1 MNQKRTRHIILGTVI
16 FFLLMFLLSPGRSTT
31 VQAAANDN
39 ETVQIKLAEGVYRYD
54 YAYQMLEIVNQERA
68 KYNQAPLVMDQK
80 LLEHAMQRSAE
91 ISVRFSHSRPNGY
104 GYGYQS
110 GCSILSEN
118 LAITPNNDNPP
129 AQAMDNLM
137 SDGPHSAAIIS
148 YQHVSV
154 GIGCFYQSGRYYW
167 AQEFSTES
175 AEAYSQ
181 PANRTVTPVVNTQPR
196 FLNAHFLE
204 ATPLTFTEGSK
215 TINLYLSCLDSFY
228 VKLDPSN
235 FLWQSEDSSVAT
247 ISQTGVIQ
255 LKKAGDISVT
265 ATLKVCPSISVTI
278 PLNAYYDLENSSE
291 VIVHYTNS
299 YNYTGKE
306 INVSPSISFHGRT
319 LTEGVDYSLS
329 IDNNINA
336 GTAHMTMKGL
346 GLYRG
351 TLYYNYYIDPI
362 PLSDLT
368 LSLPQSTF
376 YYDGEP
382 ITPKPTITW
391 NGTELVE
398 GKDYTLSW
406 IDNNQQGNAYVLVQ
420 LCGNF
425 TGEKYMTFYID
436 NISIHDAVIGD
447 IPPFTYTG
455 QPCTP
460 EPTVTYNGQVLQ
472 KDVDYI
478 LTYVNNINVNSMY
491 SRPRVQ
497 VNGIGKYKNGPV
509 KEFTINPVTVSGE
522 TFQLPN
528 AKYGDEN
535 STDFLQNNLII
546 MYNGSRL
553 PSDSFTVTSAL
564 MSADKEILL
573 FSISYSGNYT
583 GTSHNFTSVKRCNIS
598 TISDQ
603 TYSGK
608 PVTPEITIR
617 NGSYVLKEGT
627 DYTLSWENNTEPGTA
642 SVTITGMQD
651 YFGSAALNFQIVK
664 PAPPDTPSPEPT
676 KPAVTPTPEPT
687 KPAVTPTPEP
697 TKPAVTPTP
706 EPTKPAVT
714 PTPEPTKPAATPS
727 PSPAPTKPAATPSP
741 SPTKPAATPSPSP
754 VPTKPAATPS
764 PSPAPAKPAA
774 TPSPSPTPTKP
785 TSTPAPA
792 KPATTPALQ
801 TTSAWNKVTLRWTA
815 VDNAKNYIIYKK
827 TGSGAYKKLK
837 TVKSNVLSYQD
848 KKINVGTTYQYRVR
862 AVLKTGA
869 NSPYSATIKVRPTLS
884 RPNLVL
890 KTKKRKQTLSWK
902 KVSGANGYILYQ
914 QTGKGKFKKIKT
926 LSAKTTRYT
935 VRTKKGVTYSYKVVP
950 YRTVSKKTK
959 MGTASLIKKGKA
971 K

>member
-1 MNQKRTRHIILGTVI
+1 
-16 FFLLMFLLSPGRSTT
+16 
-31 VQAAANDN
+31 
-39 ETVQIKLAEGVYRYD
+39 
-54 YAYQMLEIVNQERA
+54 
-68 KYNQAPLVMDQK
+68 
-80 LLEHAMQRSAE
+80 
-91 ISVRFSHSRPNGY
+91 
-104 GYGYQS
+104 
-110 GCSILSEN
+110 
-118 LAITPNNDNPP
+118 
-129 AQAMDNLM
+129 M

-181 PANRTVTPVVNTQPR
+181 PANRTVTPVVNTQTR

-265 ATLKVCPSISVTI
+265 ATLKVCPSISITI

-382 ITPKPTITW
+382 ITPEPTITW

-509 KEFTINPVTVSGE
+509 KEFTINPITVSDE

-754 VPTKPAATPS
+754 VPTKPTATPS

-815 VDNAKNYIIYKK
+815 VDNAKNYIVYKK

-862 AVLKTGA
+862 AVLKSGA

-890 KTKKRKQTLSWK
+890 KTQKRKQTLSWK

>member
-31 VQAAANDN
+31 VQAAADDN

-91 ISVRFSHSRPNGY
+91 ISIRFSHSRPNGY

-181 PANRTVTPVVNTQPR
+181 PANRTVTPIVNTQPR

-509 KEFTINPVTVSGE
+509 KEFTINPITVSGE

-583 GTSHNFTSVKRCNIS
+583 GTSHNFTSIKRCNIS

-676 KPAVTPTPEPT
+676 KPAVTP
-687 KPAVTPTPEP
+687 
-697 TKPAVTPTP
+697 
-706 EPTKPAVT
+706 
-714 PTPEPTKPAATPS
+714 S

-741 SPTKPAATPSPSP
+741 SPTKPAATPSPSRAP
-754 VPTKPAATPS
+754 AKPAATPS

-815 VDNAKNYIIYKK
+815 VDNAKNYIVYKK
-827 TGSGAYKKLK
+827 TDSGAYKKLK

-914 QTGKGKFKKIKT
+914 QTRKGKFKKIKT

>member
-1 MNQKRTRHIILGTVI
+1 MNQKRTSHIILGTVI

-31 VQAAANDN
+31 VQAAANNN

-68 KYNQAPLVMDQK
+68 KYNQAPLIMDQK

-110 GCSILSEN
+110 ECSILSEN

-181 PANRTVTPVVNTQPR
+181 PANCAVTPVVNTQPR

-204 ATPLTFTEGSK
+204 ATPLTFTESSK

-319 LTEGVDYSLS
+319 LTEDVDYSLS

-509 KEFTINPVTVSGE
+509 KEFTINPITVSGE

-697 TKPAVTPTP
+697 TKPA
-706 EPTKPAVT
+706 
-714 PTPEPTKPAATPS
+714 AT
-727 PSPAPTKPAATPSP
+727 
-741 SPTKPAATPSPSP
+741 
-754 VPTKPAATPS
+754 
-764 PSPAPAKPAA
+764 
-774 TPSPSPTPTKP
+774 PSPTPTKP
-785 TSTPAPA
+785 TNTPAPA

-801 TTSAWNKVTLRWTA
+801 ITSAWNKVTLRWTA
-815 VDNAKNYIIYKK
+815 VDNAKNYIVYKK

-862 AVLKTGA
+862 AVLKSGA

-890 KTKKRKQTLSWK
+890 KTQKRKQTLSWK

-914 QTGKGKFKKIKT
+914 QTRKGKFKKIKT

-950 YRTVSKKTK
+950 YRTVSKKAK